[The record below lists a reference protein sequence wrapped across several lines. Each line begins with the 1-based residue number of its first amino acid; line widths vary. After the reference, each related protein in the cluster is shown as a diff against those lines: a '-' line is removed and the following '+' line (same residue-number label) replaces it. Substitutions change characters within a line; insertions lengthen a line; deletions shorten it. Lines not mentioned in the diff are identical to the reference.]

1 MNNKAYLQ
9 ISFAWTFAII
19 TGIFILFLAI
29 YSVTKLVGVS
39 QYELDTKTA
48 KNLGVLLNPLE
59 TSFETG
65 KTTPITIAAETR
77 IYNKCNLYGNFGNQI
92 IQVSQ
97 KSFNKWPEP
106 AEKISFSNKYIFSE
120 DYVEGKKF
128 YIFIKPFEFPFKVSD
143 LIYITSSDKEYC
155 FIDAPE
161 DIEDELSS
169 LNQNNLVIKN
179 CSSDSVNVCFG
190 GGMDCDVKVSY
201 GMGSVKKDGNTIYFE
216 GDALMYAAI
225 FSEKDLYE
233 CQLQRLM
240 KRTANLALLYNDKAN
255 FISQKAGC
263 STNLNLIGLS
273 DLATKLDSSS
283 GLNSI
288 NYVVEDIKDKNKDH
302 GECRLW

>member
-240 KRTANLALLYNDKAN
+240 K
-255 FISQKAGC
+255 
-263 STNLNLIGLS
+263 
-273 DLATKLDSSS
+273 
-283 GLNSI
+283 
-288 NYVVEDIKDKNKDH
+288 
-302 GECRLW
+302 

>member
-1 MNNKAYLQ
+1 M
-9 ISFAWTFAII
+9 
-19 TGIFILFLAI
+19 
-29 YSVTKLVGVS
+29 TKLVDVGR
-39 QYELDTKTA
+39 YDLDTITA

-65 KTTPITIAAETR
+65 KTTSITLPADTR
-77 IYNKCNLYGNFGNQI
+77 IYNKCDVYGNFGNQK

-106 AEKISFSNKYIFSE
+106 AAAVSFPNKYIFSE

-128 YIFIKPFEFPFKVSD
+128 YIFSKPFEFPFKVSD

-155 FIDAPE
+155 FVNAPE

-169 LNQNNLVIKN
+169 LNQKNLVTEN
-179 CSSDSVNVCFG
+179 CSSNSVNVCFG
-190 GGMDCDVKVSY
+190 RGMDCDVSVSY
-201 GMGSVKKDGNTIYFE
+201 AMGSVEKDGEIIYFE
-216 GDALMYAAI
+216 GDALMYAGI
-225 FSEKDLYE
+225 FADKDLYE

-240 KRTANLALLYNDKAN
+240 KRTANLALLYRDKAT

-263 STNLNLIGLS
+263 STNLNLAGLNE
-273 DLATKLDSSS
+273 LATNLDSSV
-283 GLNSI
+283 GLNSM
-288 NYVVEDIKDKNKDH
+288 NYIVEDIKNKNKDN